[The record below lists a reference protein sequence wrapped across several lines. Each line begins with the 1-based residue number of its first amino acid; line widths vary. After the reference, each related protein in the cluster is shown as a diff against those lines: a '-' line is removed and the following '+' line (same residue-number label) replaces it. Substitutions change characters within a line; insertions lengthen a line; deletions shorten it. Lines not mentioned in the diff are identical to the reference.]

1 MIAIAAL
8 VTAFVLIILLFF
20 ARKIDVPYWLLIVG
34 IFFFIGLA
42 GYKSILI
49 LEKDQVGIQSYPGRE
64 QFALM
69 SEGFNFRYPLSKIS
83 LYHTSLR
90 SIRFDATTAPLT
102 VMTADGVSLPVNCSI
117 VWRLNPADL
126 HSIHSNI
133 GKSTEDIEMNY
144 LIPRVKSTLHD
155 LIGLHDVSRLFGK
168 DRITYASLADEIAN
182 GLRIKLAE
190 QGITITEVLIE
201 SLVEPASVR
210 AELDKQAL
218 IRQEMETFE
227 LLKKRTQ
234 QEADVQ
240 NIINTTY
247 TQGYLQNEA
256 IKMMREMA
264 QNKNAT
270 FLVVPTAPG
279 TFSIPLVLPDNKT
292 GE

>member
-8 VTAFVLIILLFF
+8 VTAFVLVILLFF

-42 GYKSILI
+42 AYKSVII
-49 LEKDQVGIQSYPGRE
+49 LEKNQMGIQFMPVQE
-64 QFALM
+64 QHSLI
-69 SEGFNFRYPLSKIS
+69 SEGFNFRYPLSKVF
-83 LYHTSLR
+83 LYSSSPRT
-90 SIRFDATTAPLT
+90 IRYNSSTKQIP
-102 VMTADGVSLPVNCSI
+102 VVTADGVSLPLECSI
-117 VWRLNPADL
+117 VWKLNAEDL
-126 HSIHSNI
+126 AAVYLNI
-133 GKSTEDIEMNY
+133 GKSNENIETEYLMPRIE
-144 LIPRVKSTLHD
+144 STIKD
-155 LIGLHDVSRLFGK
+155 TIGSFETNKLFGK
-168 DRITYASLADEIAN
+168 GRISYNSLAQEITNSLKA
-182 GLRIKLAE
+182 KLAE
-190 QGITITEVLIE
+190 QGIIINEVVIE
-201 SLVEPASVR
+201 SLTEPQAVR

-234 QEADVQ
+234 QEADIQ

-256 IKMMREMA
+256 IKMMREMT

-270 FLVVPTAPG
+270 FVIVPTSPG
-279 TFSIPLVLPDNKT
+279 TFSIPLVLPDKKT